1 MEVRG
6 SLCARRVSAVRS
18 HQVTSDWK
26 RPFIFKQSFWEGEIS
41 PVGHFKQLN
50 ATAKF
55 LLGFAPKETLEVT
68 AAVARR
74 PWAGPAS
81 PVAGSRGVLES
92 SPTHHSFCSLSLYGH
107 PSPIVMAPIRVP
119 RGRDSKWPHPLG
131 PVDNLPRG

>member
-6 SLCARRVSAVRS
+6 SLCAHWVSAVRS
-18 HQVTSDWK
+18 HQVTSDWR

-50 ATAKF
+50 ATAEF

-74 PWAGPAS
+74 PWVGPES
-81 PVAGSRGVLES
+81 PWLGHGEFW
-92 SPTHHSFCSLSLYGH
+92 SPLPLTTPSAHSPFGCRRQEATW
-107 PSPIVMAPIRVP
+107 PQSPQWPHFHVP
-119 RGRDSKWPHPLG
+119 RIGG
-131 PVDNLPRG
+131 A

>member
-74 PWAGPAS
+74 PWAGPTS

-92 SPTHHSFCSLSLYGH
+92 SPTHHSFCSLSLWMQKAGGYAAQI
-107 PSPIVMAPIRVP
+107 P
-119 RGRDSKWPHPLG
+119 
-131 PVDNLPRG
+131 PVASFPCQGSEVHKLC